1 MPSGKFDHFCR
12 CAVFENSNDTALRS
26 TSVNVAKKAF
36 VAATIAGVVSPAI
49 TAGAAAVVTA
59 PDVAAA
65 AAAAVVGVDAT
76 LDDAGAAVDD
86 AATALVAD
94 TAEDEDEDADVVFED
109 PQPTARVAKIRTGT
123 AVRDRIRKELSTN
136 LRVPSELREHS
147 VNLGDGNPEALKA
160 GVWHNVVDVFDAQ
173 PELDGPTIELSPLT
187 AQDREAIT
195 AAAADPA
202 IWELH
207 PAKNRYLP
215 EVFHPYFDERLASA
229 MTLVVVIAS
238 RVRCSVGRDMRLYR
252 RIRRRSK
259 LAGRS
264 SFVRVGVVPR
274 TRN

>member
-49 TAGAAAVVTA
+49 TAGATAVVTT
-59 PDVAAA
+59 PDVA

-94 TAEDEDEDADVVFED
+94 TAEDEDEDVVFED

-123 AVRDRIRKELSTN
+123 AVRDRIRKDFSAN

-147 VNLGDGNPEALKA
+147 VNLGDGNPEAA
-160 GVWHNVVDVFDAQ
+160 
-173 PELDGPTIELSPLT
+173 E
-187 AQDREAIT
+187 
-195 AAAADPA
+195 
-202 IWELH
+202 
-207 PAKNRYLP
+207 
-215 EVFHPYFDERLASA
+215 
-229 MTLVVVIAS
+229 
-238 RVRCSVGRDMRLYR
+238 GRGM
-252 RIRRRSK
+252 
-259 LAGRS
+259 A
-264 SFVRVGVVPR
+264 
-274 TRN
+274 

>member
-49 TAGAAAVVTA
+49 TAGATAVVTA

-65 AAAAVVGVDAT
+65 AAAVGVDAT
-76 LDDAGAAVDD
+76 LDDAGAAADD

-94 TAEDEDEDADVVFED
+94 TAEDEDEDVVFED

-147 VNLGDGNPEALKA
+147 VNLGDGNPEAA
-160 GVWHNVVDVFDAQ
+160 
-173 PELDGPTIELSPLT
+173 E
-187 AQDREAIT
+187 
-195 AAAADPA
+195 
-202 IWELH
+202 
-207 PAKNRYLP
+207 
-215 EVFHPYFDERLASA
+215 
-229 MTLVVVIAS
+229 
-238 RVRCSVGRDMRLYR
+238 GRGM
-252 RIRRRSK
+252 
-259 LAGRS
+259 A
-264 SFVRVGVVPR
+264 
-274 TRN
+274 